1 MKYGLKLFVRVIL
14 QFKIHHTLLWKKKRK
29 KKSFYLSCESE
40 LPCCL

>member
-1 MKYGLKLFVRVIL
+1 MKHGLNLFVRVIL
-14 QFKIHHTLLWKKKRK
+14 QFKIHHTLLWEKKK